1 MLFVFAL
8 VMMFSINCASAQMH
22 GNEAETQAV
31 SEMRTRL
38 KAALSKGDTTAC
50 RREGDNLARYQ
61 RAEEGEA
68 LIDADSRAVEKRLR
82 EVRTVYD
89 QLRQIRD
96 LKSKEAVEQAYG
108 LIRSIATKM
117 AEDVV
122 TEVTVTLVTAPVPG
136 AGKIVT
142 EMGKQAADFLGNF
155 NDAGKVVNRA
165 QALRSLDAMA
175 RYADDQMKTL
185 IPAIQEARWTRGML
199 NECRKQYL
207 AGAAMGTRPTDVKTI
222 STAPQPAVKG
232 KGVWVLYDIS
242 RGSEN
247 KGTDYSTVK
256 FGDDGLAGTFKLN
269 PADSQKIPVEIKWSL
284 PPAQLVPGSSIALTA
299 KVTHGSLQWPGKPLE
314 KTINTSWSSGK
325 LVWDEKIHAADGT
338 TTLVVPELNAKG
350 TLGNLYG
357 ISYNASGQ
365 AGPGRK
371 AWNGITFKYKYI
383 KAGDSVPSSPSYEL
397 TKDKK

>member
-1 MLFVFAL
+1 
-8 VMMFSINCASAQMH
+8 
-22 GNEAETQAV
+22 
-31 SEMRTRL
+31 MRTRL
-38 KAALSKGDTTAC
+38 KAALSKGDTAAC

-61 RAEEGEA
+61 RAKEGEA
-68 LIDADSRAVEKRLR
+68 LIEADLRAVEKRLI
-82 EVRTVYD
+82 EIRTVYD
-89 QLRQIRD
+89 QLRQVRD
-96 LKSKEAVEQAYG
+96 LKLQGAVEQAYG
-108 LIRSIATKM
+108 LIRGIAAKM

-165 QALRSLDAMA
+165 KAMKSLDAMA
-175 RYADDQMKTL
+175 RYADEQMKTL

-199 NECRKQYL
+199 NECRQQYL
-207 AGAAMGTRPTDVKTI
+207 AGAAGKMPAMKTEVK
-222 STAPQPAVKG
+222 APQPAIAKG
-232 KGVWVLYDIS
+232 GGLWVLYDIS
-242 RGSEN
+242 RGNEN
-247 KGTDYSTVK
+247 KGGDYATVQ

-269 PADSQKIPVEIKWSL
+269 PTDGRNIPVEIKWSL
-284 PPAQLVPGSSIALTA
+284 PPAKLVAGSSITLTA

-314 KTINTSWSSGK
+314 KTANTSWSYGK
-325 LVWDEKIHAADGT
+325 LVWDGKIQTTEGT
-338 TTLVVPELNAKG
+338 ATLIVPELNARG

-371 AWNGITFKYKYI
+371 AWNGVTFKYKYI
-383 KAGDSVPSSPSYEL
+383 NPGDAMPASPSYQYM
-397 TKDKK
+397 KDKK